1 MNNINNVTPI
11 RDEFDLNGS
20 IKAHFSLIKTHPS
33 GRRAYLRTEKPSGIT
48 SIEVVQPVKKK
59 HPVTGEIYYA
69 YPSSEQFGAFG
80 AYISVRNEELRNEL
94 MEFYLENGFPDGS
107 LKDNLE
113 QYFRNKKRTNPSNIA
128 LLTSDLFQII

>member
-1 MNNINNVTPI
+1 MNINIKNITPI

-20 IKAHFSLIKTHPS
+20 IKAHFTLIKTHPS
-33 GRRAYLRTEKPSGIT
+33 GRRAYHRTEKSGVT

-80 AYISVRNEELRNEL
+80 AYISVRNEIKRNE
-94 MEFYLENGFPDGS
+94 MIEYYLEHGFDVPFNQVS
-107 LKDNLE
+107 QCQKE
-113 QYFRNKKRTNPSNIA
+113 HNIK
-128 LLTSDLFQII
+128 

>member
-1 MNNINNVTPI
+1 MNKVNINNVTTI

-33 GRRAYLRTEKPSGIT
+33 GRRAYLRTDKSGTT

-59 HPVTGEIYYA
+59 HPVTGETYYA

-80 AYISVRNEELRNEL
+80 AYISVRDEAKRNEI
-94 MEFYLENGFPDGS
+94 MEFYLEHGFDVS
-107 LKDNLE
+107 YS
-113 QYFRNKKRTNPSNIA
+113 QYQKEHNIK
-128 LLTSDLFQII
+128 

>member
-1 MNNINNVTPI
+1 MNKVNINNVTPI

-33 GRRAYLRTEKPSGIT
+33 GRRAYLRTEKSGAT

-59 HPVTGEIYYA
+59 HPVTGEVYFA

-80 AYISVRNEELRNEL
+80 AYISVRNEMKRNEIT
-94 MEFYLENGFPDGS
+94 EYYLEHGFDAS
-107 LKDNLE
+107 YS
-113 QYFRNKKRTNPSNIA
+113 QYQKEHNIK
-128 LLTSDLFQII
+128 

>member
-1 MNNINNVTPI
+1 MNKVNINNVTPIKILAVTPI

-33 GRRAYLRTEKPSGIT
+33 GRRAYLRTEKPSNIT

-59 HPVTGEIYYA
+59 HPVTGETYYA

-80 AYISVRNEELRNEL
+80 VYISVRNEMKRNEIT
-94 MEFYLENGFPDGS
+94 EFYLEHGFDVS
-107 LKDNLE
+107 YS
-113 QYFRNKKRTNPSNIA
+113 QYQKEHNIK
-128 LLTSDLFQII
+128 

>member
-1 MNNINNVTPI
+1 MNKVNINNVTPI

-33 GRRAYLRTEKPSGIT
+33 GRRAYLRTEKSGVT

-80 AYISVRNEELRNEL
+80 AYIDVRNEMKRNEIT
-94 MEFYLENGFPDGS
+94 EFYLEHGFDVS
-107 LKDNLE
+107 YS
-113 QYFRNKKRTNPSNIA
+113 QYQKEHNIK
-128 LLTSDLFQII
+128 

>member
-1 MNNINNVTPI
+1 MNKVNINNVTPI

-33 GRRAYLRTEKPSGIT
+33 GRRAYLRTEKSGVT

-59 HPVTGEIYYA
+59 HPVTGETYYA

-80 AYISVRNEELRNEL
+80 AYISVRNEMKRNEI
-94 MEFYLENGFPDGS
+94 MEFYLDNGFDVS
-107 LKDNLE
+107 YS
-113 QYFRNKKRTNPSNIA
+113 QYQKEHNIK
-128 LLTSDLFQII
+128 